1 MAQQFAPEMHRRHAG
16 SEIHYLTGQ
25 LATKNIVFFNTGT
38 VIESRK
44 PFVVRH
50 RKQIGN
56 GYDRQRAETSRKP
69 CHQREKGVKHH
80 LHFHGPKRR
89 IHRIDRVVG
98 KHSRKIGR
106 EKVKKRKI
114 GGKVFPKAGRNVII
128 VQRQRGKR
136 RKTECTCHNHQSVW
150 RKEFPESAKIKRR
163 CLRVHHESLVSE
175 HSAENEENTYYGVPL
190 YGNKKI
196 MLKEYASVETDK

>member
-25 LATKNIVFFNTGT
+25 LTTKNIVFFNTGT

-56 GYDRQRAETSRKP
+56 GYNRQRAETSRKP

-128 VQRQRGKR
+128 VQRQRGNAAKPSAHATTTKAYGGKSFQNR
-136 RKTECTCHNHQSVW
+136 R
-150 RKEFPESAKIKRR
+150 R
-163 CLRVHHESLVSE
+163 
-175 HSAENEENTYYGVPL
+175 
-190 YGNKKI
+190 
-196 MLKEYASVETDK
+196 

>member
-1 MAQQFAPEMHRRHAG
+1 MVQ
-16 SEIHYLTGQ
+16 SEEFTALTVWSANTPGRLGARKLRNER
-25 LATKNIVFFNTGT
+25 LA
-38 VIESRK
+38 
-44 PFVVRH
+44 
-50 RKQIGN
+50 
-56 GYDRQRAETSRKP
+56 A
-69 CHQREKGVKHH
+69 
-80 LHFHGPKRR
+80 
-89 IHRIDRVVG
+89 
-98 KHSRKIGR
+98 
-106 EKVKKRKI
+106 
-114 GGKVFPKAGRNVII
+114 KAGRNVII

-190 YGNKKI
+190 NGNKKI